1 MSNEQ
6 DKTTMAQ
13 QKPLSLFAI
22 VAVTRTNGL
31 GVNGQLPWRLSREMA
46 HFRKATS
53 ALGEYEGTKMNAVI
67 MGRKTWQSIPP
78 KFRPLKGRVNVV
90 ISRQS
95 GKEAEKSLGM

>member
-1 MSNEQ
+1 MSN
-6 DKTTMAQ
+6 Q
-13 QKPLSLFAI
+13 QGESAMSQQQPLSLIAI
-22 VAVTRTNGL
+22 VAITRTNGL

-53 ALGEYEGTKMNAVI
+53 ALGENEGSKMNAVI